1 MHRVPVPTS
10 RGCLQGDEA
19 VDVKGFKLHSLYQVR
34 HKLRKVSHPCRS
46 VETRTE
52 KSANQREGEGV
63 VRMRE
68 GIDYGN
74 KTELRVRERYETKR
88 ETQKKNEPKL
98 YFSASSLPKRS
109 PQPAEHNLDLV
120 I

>member
-1 MHRVPVPTS
+1 
-10 RGCLQGDEA
+10 
-19 VDVKGFKLHSLYQVR
+19 
-34 HKLRKVSHPCRS
+34 
-46 VETRTE
+46 
-52 KSANQREGEGV
+52 
-63 VRMRE
+63 MRE